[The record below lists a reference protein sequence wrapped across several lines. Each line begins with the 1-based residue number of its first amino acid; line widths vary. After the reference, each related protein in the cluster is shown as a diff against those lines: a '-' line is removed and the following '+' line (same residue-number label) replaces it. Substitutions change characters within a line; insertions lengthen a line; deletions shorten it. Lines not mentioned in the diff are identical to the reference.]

1 MAKTPTP
8 KHVTKKHLARL
19 ERERIQTRYITIVA
33 AVILV
38 LVIGLVGYGIL
49 DQTILLTQKP
59 VAKVGSDTIRLGE
72 FQTQAKFARQQL
84 VSQYLSTMQLAQ
96 MFGSDPNNQQY
107 FQQSLDQIQTQLDDT
122 NTLGTSVLD
131 SMITEEIVRQEAAK
145 RGITVTREE
154 LEAAMQEQFDFF
166 PNGTPTPTITPTAIA
181 TSTLSPTQMALLPPT
196 ATPTITATPEQTAT
210 ATTLPTETPTLAPT
224 STATAGPTP
233 TPTATATPYTLEGY
247 QQRVK
252 EAIDSLEPIGFTQKD
267 MERLVESRLYY
278 EKLRDAITAD
288 LKQEDEQVWA
298 RHILVSDEATAQ
310 TVLDRI
316 NNGED
321 FAALASELSMDTSNK
336 DQGGDL
342 GWFGRGRMVA
352 EFEQA
357 AFDLGVGEI
366 SQPVQSEHG
375 FHIIQVLGH
384 EVKPLTNTD
393 FLQLKETRF
402 AEWLDEIKAG
412 DTIQRFDTWQE
423 YVPTEPAIPT
433 S

>member
-19 ERERIQTRYITIVA
+19 ERERIQTRYITVIA

-38 LVIGLVGYGIL
+38 LVVGLVAYGIL
-49 DQTILLTQKP
+49 DQTVLLAQKP
-59 VAKVGSDTIRLGE
+59 VAKVGSETIRLGE

-84 VSQYLSTMQLAQ
+84 VNQYLNTMQLAQ

-107 FQQSLDQIQTQLDDT
+107 FQQSLTQIQQQLDDP
-122 NTLGTSVLD
+122 NTLGTNTID
-131 SMITEEIVRQEAAK
+131 SMIVEEIVRQEAAK
-145 RGITVTREE
+145 RGITVTKEE
-154 LEAAMQEQFDFF
+154 IEAAKQEQFDFF

-181 TSTLSPTQMALLPPT
+181 TATLSTTQMALLPPT
-196 ATPTITATPEQTAT
+196 AAPTITPTPEQTAT
-210 ATTLPTETPTLAPT
+210 PTTVPTETPTRAPT
-224 STATAGPTP
+224 GTATAGPSP
-233 TPTATATPYTLEGY
+233 TPTETATPYTLEGY

-267 MERLVESRLYY
+267 MERLIESRLYY

-298 RHILVSDEATAQ
+298 RHILVADEATAQ
-310 TVLDRI
+310 TVLDRL
-316 NNGED
+316 NNGEN
-321 FAALASELSMDTSNK
+321 FATLAAELSTDTSNQ

-342 GWFGRGRMVA
+342 GWFGRGQMVA
-352 EFEQA
+352 EFEDA
-357 AFDLGVGEI
+357 AFALGVGEI
-366 SQPVQSEHG
+366 SQPVQTIHG

-384 EVKPLTNTD
+384 EVKPLTNSE
-393 FLQLKETRF
+393 FLQLKETKF
-402 AEWLDEIKAG
+402 SEWLDEMKAG
-412 DTIQRFDTWQE
+412 DTIQRFDTWQN
-423 YVPTEPAIPT
+423 YVPTEPVIPT